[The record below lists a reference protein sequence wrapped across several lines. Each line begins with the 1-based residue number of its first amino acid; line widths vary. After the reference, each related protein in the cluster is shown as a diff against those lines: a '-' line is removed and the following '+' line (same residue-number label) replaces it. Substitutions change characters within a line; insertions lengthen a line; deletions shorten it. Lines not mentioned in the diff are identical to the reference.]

1 MNTGVSKIL
10 FIVVKQHT
18 YDRDRFSLE
27 DFRLD
32 WSGLNS
38 RHGYRNFEENILATS
53 DTNNFGLE
61 EAYTRIQQLAILLE
75 IAINDINNYSSAR

>member
-1 MNTGVSKIL
+1 MNTGVCRGLNIK
-10 FIVVKQHT
+10 VKQHT

-38 RHGYRNFEENILATS
+38 RHGYRNFEESILVS

-61 EAYTRIQQLAILLE
+61 MAYTRIQQLAILLE
-75 IAINDINNYSSAR
+75 IAINDINNYRSAR